1 MSLKESNYSEH
12 KCQYSAFC
20 KPNQKATH
28 KPRSGQKETEVGA

>member
-28 KPRSGQKETEVGA
+28 KPQSDQKATGEGA